1 MTPQFPSTERLPI
14 GMLLAATAGSID
26 AYTYLAHG
34 GVFAGL
40 QTGNMI
46 LTGIALG
53 SGNWP
58 QMVSHLIPILVF
70 AVGTVV
76 VRGLQHSLQANESR
90 CKRALIVLGFE
101 IAMAILIAIIAP
113 SLSDIAASS
122 LVAIIAAA
130 QLQEFRSLRGRA
142 FTSVMMTGNLRNAAT
157 GLYDGIIHRSNAAYH
172 QALDGAACIFALIVG
187 ATLSGLCTRYLGSR
201 GIIFTVVPLAIAMTY
216 LFYATP
222 LYPAPDKST
231 H

>member
-1 MTPQFPSTERLPI
+1 MTPQFPSTERLPM

-46 LTGIALG
+46 LTGLALG
-53 SGNWP
+53 NGDWP
-58 QMVSHLIPILVF
+58 SMISHIIPIIVF

-76 VRGLQHSLQANESR
+76 VRGLQHSLQANETR
-90 CKRALIVLGFE
+90 RKRALIVLGFE
-101 IAMAILIAIIAP
+101 IAMALVIAIIAP
-113 SLSDIAASS
+113 YLSDIAASS

-172 QALDGAACIFALIVG
+172 QAIDGAACILGLIVG
-187 ATLSGLCTRYLGSR
+187 ATLSGLCTHYLGAR
-201 GIIFTVVPLAIAMTY
+201 GILFTVVPLGIAVIY
-216 LFYATP
+216 LLCATP
-222 LYPAPDKST
+222 LFPAPSKSAR
-231 H
+231 